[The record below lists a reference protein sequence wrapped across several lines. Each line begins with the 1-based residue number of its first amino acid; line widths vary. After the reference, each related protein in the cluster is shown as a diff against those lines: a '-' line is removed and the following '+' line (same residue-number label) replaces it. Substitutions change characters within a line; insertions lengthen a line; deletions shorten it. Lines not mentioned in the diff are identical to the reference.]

1 MCVLLE
7 CWAESCQASRG
18 EQLKE
23 PYVVRLET
31 TAQMVSLVDCPFN
44 RPAWAKDTAAFSPV
58 LPEGQTVVHW
68 VGALWEPSPLL
79 FWPGPSS

>member
-7 CWAESCQASRG
+7 CRAEGCQASRG

-31 TAQMVSLVDCPFN
+31 TAQMVSLLTVHSTDLLGQKTRQPFLQSCL
-44 RPAWAKDTAAFSPV
+44 RARQWST
-58 LPEGQTVVHW
+58 G
-68 VGALWEPSPLL
+68 
-79 FWPGPSS
+79 